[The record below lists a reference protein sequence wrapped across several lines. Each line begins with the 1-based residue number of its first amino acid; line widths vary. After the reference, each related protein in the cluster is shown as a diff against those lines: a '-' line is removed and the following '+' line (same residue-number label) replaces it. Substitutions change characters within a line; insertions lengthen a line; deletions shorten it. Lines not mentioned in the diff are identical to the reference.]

1 MDSIH
6 LMMEEHR
13 HILTFVSILRTA
25 CCRVLEGDEIPVEN
39 FPSMVQFA
47 RCYADQ
53 HHHGKEEQI
62 LFREMS
68 THLGSAG
75 THLIQHGMLVEHN
88 LGRMYLTRLEA
99 ALERYETHPSTR
111 DKLEILTEAA
121 AWANLLED
129 HIEKEDQVVYPFA
142 RRSLP
147 AEVLHAMD
155 CEVQHLEDT
164 ARTVRETALRQLDVL
179 IKTYGQHD

>member
-13 HILTFVSILRTA
+13 HILAFLSVLRTA
-25 CCRVLEGDEIPVEN
+25 CCRVLEGAEIPVED
-39 FPSMVQFA
+39 FRSMVQFA

-62 LFREMS
+62 LFREMR

-99 ALERYETHPSTR
+99 ALERYESDPSTR
-111 DKLEILTEAA
+111 DKLEILTEAS

-142 RRSLP
+142 RRSLSR
-147 AEVLHAMD
+147 EVLQAMD
-155 CEVQHLEDT
+155 CEVQRLEE
-164 ARTVRETALRQLDVL
+164 AAGPVREAALQQLAALR
-179 IKTYGQHD
+179 KTYGQHD